1 MGHIHC
7 RNFQVFPPF
16 FFFFFFEKPNN
27 NHLLR
32 FSSELLFKSEKSKN
46 KKVGQ
51 GEKSSGEK

>member
-7 RNFQVFPPF
+7 RNFQVFPP
-16 FFFFFFEKPNN
+16 FFFFFEKPNN